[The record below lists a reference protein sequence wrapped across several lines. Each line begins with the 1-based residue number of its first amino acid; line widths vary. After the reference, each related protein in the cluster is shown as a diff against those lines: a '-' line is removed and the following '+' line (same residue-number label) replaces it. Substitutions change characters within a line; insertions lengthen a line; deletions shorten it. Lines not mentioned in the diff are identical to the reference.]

1 MRRTRDSTK
10 RGYYKTSLQVKAQQ
24 YTRKQMHIGNITL
37 KSPFLLA
44 PMAGFTDAVM
54 RTLCEEQGAALT
66 YTEMV
71 SAKGLYYG
79 GSKTNNL
86 TYIPDGAGPTA
97 IQIFGSEPDI
107 MAYAARELDSL
118 KNEVLDINMG
128 CPVPKVVRNGDGS
141 ALMRDP
147 ELVCDIVKA
156 VTSATAKPVT
166 VKIRKGF
173 DRPNAVEVALAAQE
187 GGASAVCVHGRTRE
201 QYYSGETDRNIIKDV
216 KNALNIPVIA
226 SGDVTDAASG
236 MSMLAETGCDMV
248 MIGRGALGNPWIFRE
263 LDAAYKG
270 LDIPSRPSDEERNT
284 MMIRHLEML
293 CELKGEFTG
302 VKEFRK
308 YIMRYTKGVHGAA
321 ALRRRA
327 NDAVSLKEMKE
338 IIQIG

>member
-1 MRRTRDSTK
+1 MSAK
-10 RGYYKTSLQVKAQQ
+10 
-24 YTRKQMHIGNITL
+24 IGNL
-37 KSPFLLA
+37 ELASPWVLA
-44 PMAGFTDAVM
+44 PLAGFTDAVM

-79 GSKTNNL
+79 GSKTSDL
-86 TYIPDGAGPTA
+86 TYIPEGAGPTA
-97 IQIFGSEPDI
+97 IQIFGSEPEI
-107 MAYAARELDSL
+107 MAFAARELDRL

-147 ELVCDIVKA
+147 GLVCDIVKA
-156 VTSATAKPVT
+156 VTSATEKPVT

-173 DRPNAVEVALAAQE
+173 DTANAVEVALAAQE

-201 QYYSGETDRNIIKDV
+201 QYYSGVVDRNIIKDV
-216 KNALNIPVIA
+216 KEALSIPVIA

-236 MSMLAETGCDMV
+236 MCMLAETGCDMV

-270 LDIPSRPSDEERNT
+270 LDIPPRPSDEERT
-284 MMIRHLEML
+284 AMMLRHLEML
-293 CELKGEFTG
+293 CGLKGETTG

-308 YIMRYTKGVHGAA
+308 YIIRYTKGMHGAA
-321 ALRRRA
+321 AVRRRA
-327 NDAVSLKEMKE
+327 NDVLSLEEMKE
-338 IIQIG
+338 VIQIG

>member
-1 MRRTRDSTK
+1 MK
-10 RGYYKTSLQVKAQQ
+10 
-24 YTRKQMHIGNITL
+24 IGNVEL

-44 PMAGFTDAVM
+44 PLAGFTDAVM

-79 GSKTNNL
+79 GSKTNDL
-86 TYIPDGAGPTA
+86 TYIPEGAGPTA

-118 KNEVLDINMG
+118 SNEVLDINMG

-141 ALMRDP
+141 ALMKDP
-147 ELVCDIVKA
+147 ELVCEIVKA
-156 VTSATAKPVT
+156 VTAATEKPVT
-166 VKIRKGF
+166 VKMRKGF

-201 QYYSGETDRNIIKDV
+201 QYYSGTADRSIIRDV
-216 KNALNIPVIA
+216 KEALDIPVIA

-248 MIGRGALGNPWIFRE
+248 MIGRGALGNPWVFRE
-263 LDAAYKG
+263 LNAAYRG
-270 LDIPSRPSDEERNT
+270 LEIPPRPSDAEKT
-284 MMIRHLEML
+284 AMMLRHLEML
-293 CELKGEFTG
+293 CALKGESTG

-308 YIMRYTKGVHGAA
+308 YIIRYTKGMHGAA
-321 ALRRRA
+321 AVRRRA
-327 NDAVSLKEMKE
+327 NDVTSLEEMKE
-338 IIQIG
+338 VIKIG